1 MPLIRDMGQRSADMV
16 QADNIEYCEHKV
28 SSEPKKPEQKWH
40 QAANA
45 KEVLCDVVDNIIP
58 YEFTA
63 PDSLNQ
69 ETLWA
74 IFSTPC
80 HPRGPVTGD

>member
-1 MPLIRDMGQRSADMV
+1 MRDMKRRSTNKV
-16 QADNIEYCEHKV
+16 QTNNIEYCEHKV
-28 SSEPKKPEQKWH
+28 SSEPKKPEQKLH

-45 KEVLCDVVDNIIP
+45 KEVLCIVVDNIIP

-69 ETLWA
+69 ETLCP

-80 HPRGPVTGD
+80 HPRGLVTGD

>member
-1 MPLIRDMGQRSADMV
+1 MPLIRDMEQRSTNKV
-16 QADNIEYCEHKV
+16 QTDNIEYCENNV
-28 SSEPKKPEQKWH
+28 SSEPKKLEQKLH

-45 KEVLCDVVDNIIP
+45 KEVLCIVVDNIIP

-80 HPRGPVTGD
+80 HPREPVTGD